1 METNKISKT
10 IKCRKGAAAVEFAI
24 IAPLLFTIIFG
35 IIEFGLL
42 FFDKQVITNASRE
55 GARYGI
61 LWSPTRPTDAEIT
74 ARVLTYTANHLV
86 TFGAS
91 STLPTVAISRPDGA
105 WPGTSGDFLTVTVTY
120 PYNFLL
126 LPNFITALS
135 PISNL
140 GARSI
145 MRLE

>member
-1 METNKISKT
+1 MPKT

-61 LWSPTRPTDAEIT
+61 LWNPTRPTDAEIT
-74 ARVLTYTANHLV
+74 ARVLAYTADHLV

-91 STLPTVAISRPDGA
+91 TPPTVTISRSGGA

-126 LPNFITALS
+126 LPNFITGLS
-135 PISNL
+135 NISNL
-140 GARSI
+140 KARSI

>member
-1 METNKISKT
+1 MKTNKMSKT

-61 LWSPTRPTDAEIT
+61 LWSPTRPTDVEIT

-86 TFGAS
+86 TFGAP
-91 STLPTVAISRPDGA
+91 TTPTVAISRTGV
-105 WPGTSGDFLTVTVTY
+105 WPGTSGDALSVTVTY

-126 LPNFITALS
+126 LPNFVTGLS
-135 PISNL
+135 NISNL
-140 GARSI
+140 KARSI